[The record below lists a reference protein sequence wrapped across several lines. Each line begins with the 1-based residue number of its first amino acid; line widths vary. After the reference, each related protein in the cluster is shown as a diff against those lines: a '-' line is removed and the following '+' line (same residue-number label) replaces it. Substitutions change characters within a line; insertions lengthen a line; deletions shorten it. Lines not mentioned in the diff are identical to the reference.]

1 MNMSGRIA
9 IRPQARYEPS
19 GDIAVARPKKTA
31 HSPDYRAIIC
41 TAGQAL
47 FAERGFA
54 GTTIREIA
62 KQAGVN
68 SGLLYH
74 YYANKETLYLSLLE
88 TAVSEIVVQVEIIA
102 ASPDTPEEKI
112 HQIVQA
118 FLAYY
123 QAHPQS
129 FLLMQR
135 AVNEHSPAAQALA
148 QRWLSRCFTAIDA
161 ITTEGVQHGLFRP
174 LPPPLLSFAIEGLL
188 EHGMHI
194 HKLVENISPNLT
206 GASLL
211 DELPN
216 LILTLL
222 RTDTPKRSVPVRRGT
237 KRRPGK
243 KPRSRSQ

>member
-1 MNMSGRIA
+1 M
-9 IRPQARYEPS
+9 
-19 GDIAVARPKKTA
+19 VRPKKTT
-31 HSPDYRAIIC
+31 HSPDYRASIC
-41 TAGQAL
+41 AAGQAL

-62 KQAGVN
+62 TQAGVN

-88 TAVSEIVVQVEIIA
+88 TAVSEIVVQVEHIA
-102 ASPDTPEEKI
+102 VSPDSPEEKI
-112 HQIVQA
+112 RQIVHA

-129 FLLMQR
+129 FLLIQR

-148 QRWLSRCFTAIDA
+148 QHWFSRCLTAIDA
-161 ITTEGVQHGLFRP
+161 VTTAGVQHGLFRP

-188 EHGMHI
+188 EHAVHI
-194 HKLVENISPNLT
+194 HKFIGNISPDLT

-211 DELPN
+211 DELAN

-222 RTDTPKRSVPVRRGT
+222 RTDTPKRSVPVRRG
-237 KRRPGK
+237 KKQLPGK
-243 KPRSRSQ
+243 KPKSRSH

>member
-1 MNMSGRIA
+1 MNLSGRVA
-9 IRPQARYEPS
+9 IHPQARYEPS
-19 GDIAVARPKKTA
+19 VEIAVVRPKKTA
-31 HSPDYRAIIC
+31 NSPDYRAIIC
-41 TAGQAL
+41 AVGQAL

-74 YYANKETLYLSLLE
+74 YYSNKETLYLSLLE
-88 TAVSEIVVQVEIIA
+88 TAVSEIVVQVENIA
-102 ASPDTPEEKI
+102 TGPGTPEEKI

-118 FLAYY
+118 WLAYY

-129 FLLMQR
+129 FLLIQR

-148 QRWLSRCFTAIDA
+148 QHWFSRCFTAIDA

-174 LPPPLLSFAIEGLL
+174 LPPALLSFAIEGLL
-188 EHGMHI
+188 EHAVHI
-194 HKLVENISPNLT
+194 HKLIGDISPDLS

-211 DELPN
+211 DELAN
-216 LILTLL
+216 LVLTLL
-222 RTDTPKRSVPVRRGT
+222 RTDTPKRSVPVRRGK
-237 KRRPGK
+237 KRLPRP
-243 KPRSRSQ
+243 R

>member
-1 MNMSGRIA
+1 M
-9 IRPQARYEPS
+9 
-19 GDIAVARPKKTA
+19 ARPKKTA
-31 HSPDYRAIIC
+31 NSPDYRAIIC

-54 GTTIREIA
+54 GTTIRQIA

-74 YYANKETLYLSLLE
+74 YYSNKETLYLSLLE
-88 TAVSEIVVQVEIIA
+88 TSVSEIVVQVENIA

-112 HQIVQA
+112 RHIVRA
-118 FLAYY
+118 FLAHY

-129 FLLMQR
+129 FRLIRR
-135 AVNEHSPAAQALA
+135 AVDEHSPAAQALA
-148 QRWLSRCFTAIDA
+148 QNWLSRCFTAIDA

-188 EHGMHI
+188 EHAVHI
-194 HKLVENISPNLT
+194 HKLIEDMSPGLT
-206 GASLL
+206 AASLL
-211 DELPN
+211 DELAN

-222 RTDTPKRSVPVRRGT
+222 QADTPKRRAPVRRGK
-237 KRRPGK
+237 KRLP
-243 KPRSRSQ
+243 KPH